1 MWRSPA
7 EEGAKTF
14 IIDTP
19 MVLGGG
25 ALIGM
30 MASREAK
37 LGLPALLG
45 AFWGVAF
52 TGAVTVMA
60 MKHPDWM
67 LGYVDTPEHLP
78 IERIHVAFLLVN
90 ALCGAAGACAA
101 NSLWRSHGP
110 GYALMVV
117 LAGASLWIFL
127 WVLTFDGYTSIGTT
141 AEYRTGRALPIAAD
155 AAMQADMA
163 LNGPLD
169 ALAFLLPL
177 GFAFWRRRKLAK
189 AA

>member
-1 MWRSPA
+1 MGRSPA

-30 MASREAK
+30 MASREPK
-37 LGLPALLG
+37 LGLPAILG
-45 AFWGVAF
+45 GVWGVAF
-52 TGAVTVMA
+52 TAAVTIMA
-60 MKHPDWM
+60 LKHPDWM
-67 LGYVDTPEHLP
+67 LGYVDTAEHLP
-78 IERIHVAFLLVN
+78 IVRIHAAFLLVN

-101 NSLWRSHGP
+101 HALWRQHGP
-110 GYALMVV
+110 GYAAMVL

-127 WVLTFDGYTSIGTT
+127 WVLTFDGYMSIGTT
-141 AEYRTGRALPIAAD
+141 AEYRAGRALPVAAD
-155 AAMQADMA
+155 TAMQADMA

-177 GFAFWRRRKLAK
+177 GFAFWRRRKLPKPA
-189 AA
+189 